1 MPSPELLL
9 ELAWLTRQD
18 EADQVEALLARLEP
32 LVGIEAVAR
41 VLLIRAELAWLA
53 ARLDEALELI
63 QQADAGF
70 AAVANPAGRGDVAL
84 LRSRVVHDQGLP
96 DERQIA
102 LDQAL
107 ACYQQAGDLY
117 RQTACRV
124 WLAVDK
130 AFLSEPAALALAS
143 SDVHQHFAEDPALNG
158 LLYYA
163 RGLFQFIEGEYQA
176 CRPAFDEG
184 ARLLLDAGLV
194 RQVLPCLAN
203 AGGAMGNLGDT
214 GAQTLYVEQALTLA
228 RPRRWP
234 LNMGAA
240 LYTLSD
246 VYQTLGQLD
255 QALKA
260 AREAR
265 HWLQS
270 LKRSRVFVIA
280 VALLGEVCARLQL
293 LDESRGAFEESLA
306 AAEAGG
312 HLDLMPRVL
321 SGLAE
326 CLARLG
332 EIAEALRLAHGALQ
346 VPTLIDFENRHRA
359 LLALAH
365 IYVRHPDLP
374 GPSEH
379 AAPSP
384 ALHYLDLVA
393 AQRTPD
399 WQPDDDYLA
408 TCALAWEQVGDAVKA
423 LQFERRR
430 IEALNRENTQRATRQ
445 IATTSARHEAENAQR
460 EAAYQREL
468 LATERR
474 KLAILESL
482 GAIGQEITA
491 TPDLH
496 AIFATLSRHA
506 GTLLDVAG
514 LRVWLAEGDHLVP
527 AYSVEGSNTT
537 PGPVI
542 ALDDPKSNSARAF
555 RERRELLVE
564 FGPDEQD
571 PRHIPGTLPMHTLL
585 FAPLTVGPRM
595 LGVISIQSSRV
606 HAYGEVEQL
615 VFRNI
620 AAYSAVALGNALN
633 YQMLSESH
641 QELVQT
647 QEELERHATVDALT
661 GLHNRRYLMWC
672 AARNVERAARTRQPL
687 TLLMVDLDFFKS
699 INDSHGHAAGDLAL
713 TEAAR
718 ILKTCVRPDDVV
730 ARYGGEEFVLLLPG
744 TPLPRAAEVAERIR
758 LAIARQSMEF
768 EELRLRVTVSIGV
781 ADWQPGEPDLDN
793 TLRRADQALYLA
805 KAAGRNTVKVSAA
818 TGVE

>member
-1 MPSPELLL
+1 M
-9 ELAWLTRQD
+9 
-18 EADQVEALLARLEP
+18 
-32 LVGIEAVAR
+32 
-41 VLLIRAELAWLA
+41 
-53 ARLDEALELI
+53 
-63 QQADAGF
+63 
-70 AAVANPAGRGDVAL
+70 
-84 LRSRVVHDQGLP
+84 
-96 DERQIA
+96 
-102 LDQAL
+102 
-107 ACYQQAGDLY
+107 
-117 RQTACRV
+117 
-124 WLAVDK
+124 
-130 AFLSEPAALALAS
+130 
-143 SDVHQHFAEDPALNG
+143 
-158 LLYYA
+158 
-163 RGLFQFIEGEYQA
+163 
-176 CRPAFDEG
+176 
-184 ARLLLDAGLV
+184 
-194 RQVLPCLAN
+194 
-203 AGGAMGNLGDT
+203 
-214 GAQTLYVEQALTLA
+214 
-228 RPRRWP
+228 
-234 LNMGAA
+234 
-240 LYTLSD
+240 
-246 VYQTLGQLD
+246 
-255 QALKA
+255 KA

-265 HWLQS
+265 QWLQP
-270 LKRSRVFVIA
+270 LRRSRVFVIA
-280 VALLGEVCARLQL
+280 VALLGEVCARLHL
-293 LDESRGAFEESLA
+293 LPESRSAFEEALQ

-312 HLDLMPRVL
+312 HLDILPRVL

-326 CLARLG
+326 CLERLG
-332 EIAEALRLAHGALQ
+332 EIDEALRLAHGALQ

-365 IYVRHPDLP
+365 IYTRHPDLP
-374 GPSEH
+374 GPSEQT
-379 AAPSP
+379 APSP

-393 AQRTPD
+393 AQRSAD
-399 WQPDDDYLA
+399 WQPEDDYLA
-408 TCALAWEQVGDAVKA
+408 TCALAWEQAGDPVKA
-423 LQFERRR
+423 LFYERKR

-491 TPDLH
+491 TPDLN

-514 LRVWLAEGDHLVP
+514 LRVWLLEGDKLVP
-527 AYSVEGSNTT
+527 AYSAEGENKT
-537 PGPVI
+537 PGPVV
-542 ALDDPKSNSARAF
+542 ALDDPASNSARAF

-564 FGPDEQD
+564 FGPDEVD

-585 FAPLTVGPRM
+585 FAPLTVGSRM
-595 LGVISIQSSRV
+595 LGVISIQSGRV

-633 YQMLSESH
+633 YQMLSASH

-672 AARNVERAARTRQPL
+672 AARSVERATRTRQPL

-744 TPLPRAAEVAERIR
+744 TLLPRAAEVPNASAWPSPGNPWTSKTCACALPSASAPPTGSPANRIWTIHCAERTS
-758 LAIARQSMEF
+758 L
-768 EELRLRVTVSIGV
+768 VSG
-781 ADWQPGEPDLDN
+781 
-793 TLRRADQALYLA
+793 
-805 KAAGRNTVKVSAA
+805 
-818 TGVE
+818 